1 MAYYPADTAGF
12 HCVELAG
19 VYCTDWR
26 DWPVWLAFL
35 AGLQKIWL
43 QQDDPRKDI
52 SI

>member
-1 MAYYPADTAGF
+1 MSDGYGMIWRIIFADTAGF

-35 AGLQKIWL
+35 AGLQKI
-43 QQDDPRKDI
+43 
-52 SI
+52 